1 MKSVDEMVEQ
11 MSLDEKLALI
21 AGKDAWHISG
31 VPSAG
36 LSPVMITDG
45 PHGLRKQMEG
55 SDNLGQ
61 QESVPATCYPP
72 ACLMASSWDEEVPYM
87 VGQAL
92 GEECIAEDVAVVLGP
107 GVNTK
112 RSPLCGRCFEYYSE
126 DPYLSGK
133 MGASFIRGVERTGIG
148 TSLKHFAA
156 NSQERMRMSGNS
168 VVDERALRE
177 IYLKEF
183 EIAVKEGHPS
193 TVMCSYNRVD
203 GIYSSVNRWLLTDVL
218 RDEWGFD
225 GLVMSDW
232 GAMSERVDAIR
243 AGLDLEMPG
252 PAEENAEKVRAAIED
267 GTLSMADLDMCVK
280 RIVSLLLKA
289 SGVVKRPYD
298 KDAHHDVARRAAS
311 SSFVLLENNGRL
323 PLEKDGRYALIGS
336 LADRI
341 RYQGAGSSRINPTR
355 LDTIRDAL
363 SMFDYA
369 EGYDP
374 VTGETSDQLIA
385 EAIETGRDK
394 DASIVVVGLPDSY
407 EAEGFDRRDMDLPNG
422 QLRLVDAL
430 LDAGC
435 HVVVLVLA
443 GAPVI
448 LPFSRRVDALLMCYL
463 GGQALGSAVSDI
475 LTGRV
480 NPSGKLA
487 ETFPLRLEDTPSYG
501 NFSTDELFVGYR
513 YYDRKAM
520 PVAYEFGYGR
530 SYTTFA
536 YSDLE
541 VHADHVAFTLENTG
555 SFDGSEIAQL
565 YVGLPDSRIPRA
577 LRELRGFRK
586 VFLRA
591 GEKRRVSIP
600 LTRDS
605 FTYYDVVDKAFL
617 VEEGE
622 YEIGIGASSRDIRMK
637 GGLHVNGTTTPHVR
651 GDIDDF
657 ESLFDGP
664 LPLVR
669 KTGKVDMDT
678 MLKDALKTPGGRT
691 VLGPVADAIDRDF
704 PSDSEHDRAF
714 RQMCYELPIRGL
726 WMAVPGGVKVEESV
740 GRINEINGTM

>member
-1 MKSVDEMVEQ
+1 MQMKSVDEMVEQ
-11 MSLDEKLALI
+11 MSLDEKL
-21 AGKDAWHISG
+21 
-31 VPSAG
+31 
-36 LSPVMITDG
+36 VMITDG

-232 GAMSERVDAIR
+232 GAMSAIR

-252 PAEENAEKVRAAIED
+252 PAEENADKVRAAIED

-311 SSFVLLENNGRL
+311 SSFVLLENNGCL

-385 EAIETGRDK
+385 EAIETGRGK

-407 EAEGFDRRDMDLPNG
+407 EAEGFDRRDMDLPEG

-435 HVVVLVLA
+435 HVVALVLA

-463 GGQALGSAVSDI
+463 GGQALGSAVSDV

-501 NFSTDELFVGYR
+501 NFSTDELDVLYRESIFVGYR
-513 YYDRKAM
+513 YYDRKAL

-541 VHADHVAFTLENTG
+541 IHADHVVFTLENTG

-565 YVGLPDSRIPRA
+565 YVGLPDSRIPRP

-586 VFLRA
+586 VFLRS

-622 YEIGIGASSRDIRMK
+622 YEIGIGASSRDIRLK
-637 GGLHVNGTTTPHVR
+637 GVLHVDGTTTPHVR

-669 KTGKVDMDT
+669 NTGKVDMDT
-678 MLKDALKTPGGRT
+678 MLKDALKTPGGRA